1 MLVAGAAF
9 VVSACADAAATENI
23 SEHFEATTSSAQS
36 LNLRRDTVWLSAG
49 QSSSIVLQ
57 RLRQS
62 RVTWRSASPSVAS
75 VSNVGLVTALSAG
88 STEIMASSLQGTEVT
103 TVGVKSVARP
113 ASGIRLSPD
122 SAVVLPGG
130 TFIWQAYQNQDTV
143 ALSSSSFVLRIES
156 GTLTQQD
163 MYLAPSQP
171 GRYRV
176 IASTLDGSSADT
188 SFVIVKSPAASG
200 PALPASSTPN
210 LPTQEGL
217 RSVLDTR
224 FVGWRSGVQSP
235 EGLYFYY
242 DGRTVTDST
251 GPAGSSAFEM
261 FYAGNDYGNGAGGA
275 QILGPQSQR
284 WKKMYF
290 SILVWVPSNYSTHS
304 NGEKFFYPILNDGTN
319 TLSPY
324 PTLWATVGGLG
335 TESPAFGFQAPLR
348 PGYAAY
354 PQNGLGLVWKGRW
367 NLIEYYLKMNSPNKS
382 DGIWKVWA
390 NGVPAADFDNI
401 QFSSSSTQ
409 VYFDGIRFTGARGG
423 GVSTHATP
431 PEGQVRR
438 YNRLTF
444 FASE

>member
-290 SILVWVPSNYSTHS
+290 
-304 NGEKFFYPILNDGTN
+304 
-319 TLSPY
+319 
-324 PTLWATVGGLG
+324 
-335 TESPAFGFQAPLR
+335 
-348 PGYAAY
+348 
-354 PQNGLGLVWKGRW
+354 
-367 NLIEYYLKMNSPNKS
+367 
-382 DGIWKVWA
+382 
-390 NGVPAADFDNI
+390 
-401 QFSSSSTQ
+401 
-409 VYFDGIRFTGARGG
+409 
-423 GVSTHATP
+423 
-431 PEGQVRR
+431 
-438 YNRLTF
+438 
-444 FASE
+444 